1 MSIESMSTE
10 ATPDAAASGSA
21 PLAGQAVVERCGQ
34 CGAPAAPE
42 QRYCL
47 NCGFHRR
54 NAPDPVARYLSEASA
69 ARAAVVA
76 ATALAGQ
83 RRRRP
88 RIGLRLAVTLVAL
101 ALLIGVLIGKA
112 TAGHS
117 SAPAHANTHAVAKQ
131 RHPTQVKN
139 ATGSSYLQQE
149 QNLPNS
155 VTP

>member
-1 MSIESMSTE
+1 MNPESSSTQ
-10 ATPDAAASGSA
+10 ATHDAARSGDSAVPANASA
-21 PLAGQAVVERCGQ
+21 ERCGQ
-34 CGAPAAPE
+34 CGAPAAHE

-69 ARAAVVA
+69 ARTAVVA
-76 ATALAGQ
+76 ATALAAQ
-83 RRRRP
+83 RRRT
-88 RIGLRLAVTLVAL
+88 RIGLRFAVTLVVA
-101 ALLIGVLIGKA
+101 ALLIGVLIGNA

-117 SAPAHANTHAVAKQ
+117 AGPAPAKTRQTAKK
-131 RHPTQVKN
+131 HSSPVKN
-139 ATGSSYLQQE
+139 TTGSSYLQQE

>member
-1 MSIESMSTE
+1 MSTR
-10 ATPDAAASGSA
+10 ATGDIPETGVTAAT
-21 PLAGQAVVERCGQ
+21 ERCGQ

-54 NAPDPVARYLSEASA
+54 NAVDPVARYLSEASV
-69 ARAAVVA
+69 ARAQVAA
-76 ATALAGQ
+76 ATALAAQ
-83 RRRRP
+83 RRRAP
-88 RIGLRLAVTLVAL
+88 RIGVRLAVLLVAL
-101 ALLIGVLIGKA
+101 ALLVGVLIGSA

-117 SAPAHANTHAVAKQ
+117 APGRSTTTGAARTSTTGTAK
-131 RHPTQVKN
+131 HSSKTKS

-155 VTP
+155 VSP

>member
-1 MSIESMSTE
+1 MSTMSPTDST
-10 ATPDAAASGSA
+10 TPPPA
-21 PLAGQAVVERCGQ
+21 PAEHCGQ

-42 QRYCL
+42 QRYCV

-69 ARAAVVA
+69 ARARVA
-76 ATALAGQ
+76 AAAAFAA

-88 RIGLRLAVTLVAL
+88 RVGMRLVASLVAL
-101 ALLIGVLIGKA
+101 ALLIGIVIGGALAGGSTPRRPGSTSTSGAAQATVQHSAEPKA
-112 TAGHS
+112 T
-117 SAPAHANTHAVAKQ
+117 TKLK
-131 RHPTQVKN
+131 R

-149 QNLPNS
+149 QNLPNT